1 MIIYNIPDEITMDNA
16 ADIIREENPEIPLK
30 TGDITTKFIT
40 KNKSN
45 ARNLVTEVDT
55 QTYRVM

>member
-16 ADIIREENPEIPLK
+16 ADKIREQNPEIPLK
-30 TGDITTKFIT
+30 TGDIKFIT

-45 ARNLVTEVDT
+45 ARNLVIEVDT